1 MIVIC
6 CVCVNTN
13 VVTSNSIPM
22 EKDDVQ
28 NMIDELKIAMQ
39 EEILAL
45 NRELHE
51 AKSQLAE
58 TRLYLGQSIIAVS

>member
-1 MIVIC
+1 M
-6 CVCVNTN
+6 NTK
-13 VVTSNSIPM
+13 VVTSNSIPS

-28 NMIDELKIAMQ
+28 TMIHELKIAMR
-39 EEILAL
+39 EEISAL

-58 TRLYLGQSIIAVS
+58 TRLYLGQSIIAVVIV